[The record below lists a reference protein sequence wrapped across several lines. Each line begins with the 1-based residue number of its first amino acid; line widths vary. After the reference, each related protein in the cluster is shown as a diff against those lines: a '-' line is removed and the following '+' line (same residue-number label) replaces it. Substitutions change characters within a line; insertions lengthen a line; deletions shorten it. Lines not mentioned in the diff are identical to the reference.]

1 MTSKQKR
8 KIAQQN
14 GAKAAGSK
22 SLEGIQKSSMNAL
35 RHGLF
40 AQTLVLTNESQ
51 PQFNHMLQS
60 YIDRFKPFDE
70 VEMNLV
76 DEMVAA
82 RWRQQRIWMI
92 QTATIE
98 LQMDKQEQQIEET
111 MLMCTEPTR
120 IGIAFTTMANDEKTL
135 ELLLRYETSLSRMH
149 DRAMKALQRLQKD
162 RLESEQS
169 ETCKE
174 LQNDPAPPA
183 TVPERTPVPAPDDPK
198 LAELLAGLTPEMVLR
213 VAEKAEKLIIEPNQE
228 EIKQI

>member
-22 SLEGIQKSSMNAL
+22 SPEGIQKSSLNAL

-51 PQFNHMLQS
+51 PQFNQMLQS
-60 YIDRFKPFDE
+60 YIDRFKPADE

-82 RWRQQRIWMI
+82 RWRQQRTWMI
-92 QTATIE
+92 QTATLE

-135 ELLLRYETSLSRMH
+135 ELLIRYETTFSRMH
-149 DRAMKALQRLQKD
+149 DRAMKALQRLQTE
-162 RLESEQS
+162 RRQARESEPEPVVEPDVQPTVPTTS
-169 ETCKE
+169 EPAQPEKQN
-174 LQNDPAPPA
+174 LQNDAILP
-183 TVPERTPVPAPDDPK
+183 
-198 LAELLAGLTPEMVLR
+198 LAKPQ
-213 VAEKAEKLIIEPNQE
+213 IEPIPITDNLPGGPTLL
-228 EIKQI
+228 